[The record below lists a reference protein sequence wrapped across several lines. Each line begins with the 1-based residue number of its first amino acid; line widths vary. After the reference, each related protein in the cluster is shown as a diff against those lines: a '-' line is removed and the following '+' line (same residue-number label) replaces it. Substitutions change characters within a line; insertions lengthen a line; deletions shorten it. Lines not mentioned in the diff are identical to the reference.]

1 MATGACGINCDVCK
15 LNLIG
20 TCSTCGPGRSP
31 EAESKL
37 AAQKHLFGSA
47 CPILECACLN
57 HVDHCMRDCS
67 LFPCEN
73 YKMGPYP
80 FSSGFLDMQKRRLS
94 QNPPAI
100 TPQGKAIVIP
110 EEYWTNLVQR
120 DINTLC
126 NFTLS
131 EPAENGITFPFLN
144 LNVMID
150 FSERCLKKDNQGQ
163 WERLND
169 PLLEL
174 ITLLYFNR
182 VNALHSKGRRL
193 VSTHDLKEGHFFKGP
208 HALNLG
214 PLVQR
219 YQDNLADFA
228 QAAETLKAEKVG
240 MADASFVFK
249 PYPRIPIYYLM
260 WNKDNEFKAEADVLF
275 DMSIEHYLDAA
286 GIWGLVNLV
295 TRCIL
300 QINTN

>member
-20 TCSTCGPGRSP
+20 TCSTCGPGRST

-57 HVDHCMRDCS
+57 QVNYCMRDCG

-73 YKMGPYP
+73 FKMGPYP

-110 EEYWTNLVQR
+110 EEYWTSLVQR
-120 DINTLC
+120 DINTLS
-126 NFTLS
+126 NFTMS
-131 EPAENGITFPFLN
+131 EPTENGLIFPFLN
-144 LNVMID
+144 MSIWID
-150 FSERCLKKDNQGQ
+150 FSERCLKKDAQGR
-163 WERLND
+163 WERLDD

-182 VNALHSKGRRL
+182 VKAMQPKGHGL
-193 VSTHDLKEGHFFKGP
+193 VSTNDLKEGHFFKGP

-214 PLVQR
+214 PLLQR
-219 YQDNLADFA
+219 YQENLPDFA
-228 QAAETLKAEKVG
+228 RAAATLKAEKVD
-240 MADASFVFK
+240 MADASFVFW
-249 PYPRIPIYYLM
+249 PYPRIPIYYLL
-260 WNKDNEFKAEADVLF
+260 WKKDSEFKAEADVLF